1 MSAFEFRDVGK
12 CGGVLSYVLVFGTR
26 SITAENISFE
36 ALELENDGSLLQV
49 DLLLVLDMIRFCGHL
64 ERLAT

>member
-1 MSAFEFRDVGK
+1 
-12 CGGVLSYVLVFGTR
+12 VFGTR